1 MQANNSGSKDVHVT
15 ARLDIAQQRLGL
27 GCARLGSILGR
38 DRAEAAHLV
47 HAAFEKGIR
56 FFDTANIY
64 GQGESERILGS
75 ALRGRRQRVTIVT
88 KAGQYFPPWTRLAR
102 PLKRVLAPLIR
113 QSGSGRLVV
122 SKIREAALPQDFSDR
137 FLRSST
143 EASLRRL
150 NTDYVDILLLHSP
163 PSHLIANGD
172 AMRSLEKIR
181 ASGKATKIGVSCED
195 VASGLFAL
203 DDRRVEVVELPL
215 WPVTDATNRFLE
227 RAGRQSAFVI
237 GRGLMSTALQ
247 AGSNERWTI
256 VRAALTSSLARREI
270 SRLLIGTTRIANLT
284 EVLETI
290 QNIEVNPCT

>member
-1 MQANNSGSKDVHVT
+1 MHGTV
-15 ARLDIAQQRLGL
+15 RLDIAQQRLGL
-27 GCARLGSILGR
+27 GCARLGSVLGR
-38 DRAEAAHLV
+38 DPAEASQLV

-75 ALRGRRQRVTIVT
+75 ALRSRREHVTIAT
-88 KAGQYFPPWTRLAR
+88 KAGQHFPPWMALAR
-102 PLKRVLAPLIR
+102 PFKRFLGPLIR

-122 SKIREAALPQDFSDR
+122 SKIREAALPQDFSDP

-150 NTDYVDILLLHSP
+150 NTDYIDILLLHGP
-163 PSHLIANGD
+163 PSHVIENGD

-181 ASGKATKIGVSCED
+181 ASGKAIKIGVSCED
-195 VASGLFAL
+195 VDSGLLAL

-227 RAGRQSAFVI
+227 RAGRQGVFVI

-247 AGSNERWTI
+247 AASNERWTI
-256 VRAALTSSLARREI
+256 VRAALASSLARREI